1 LKLPPPGRPEIIA
14 MRLCELVAIL
24 AKFDKLLTTFDILD
38 KVLNLYILVMRWSVT
53 MVVRV
58 AREDEQNQVN
68 ALYAAWGYA
77 GKAELKDTVI
87 LAEIEGSLEGGVAL
101 LRGMYVAPNAQRK
114 GVGTALLGEF
124 VKQFGERDCYCIP
137 YEHLLDFYGRCG
149 FEVLPSKA
157 APTFLAERL
166 AQYRA
171 DGGRVLLMRRPGN
184 VGRSTRI

>member
-1 LKLPPPGRPEIIA
+1 MI
-14 MRLCELVAIL
+14 
-24 AKFDKLLTTFDILD
+24 
-38 KVLNLYILVMRWSVT
+38 
-53 MVVRV
+53 VRV
-58 AREDEQNQVN
+58 AREDERNQVN

-77 GKAELKDTVI
+77 GKAEPKDTVI
-87 LAEIEGSLEGGVAL
+87 LAEIEGELVGLVRQSLEGGVVL

-124 VKQFGERDCYCIP
+124 VKQFGERDCYCLP

-184 VGRSTRI
+184 IERSTRI